1 MNQCSNNIASELSIY
16 DDLMMAGEHLA
27 NKAHDMEVMRR
38 YMGLKTQLEEKIVD
52 EQYESVIFLRNAYLF
67 EGLSI
72 AVFIVAAPHIPPK
85 KTAML
90 NL

>member
-1 MNQCSNNIASELSIY
+1 MKAQFVAHLDDETIRMNEHSNNIANELAIY

-52 EQYESVIFLRNAYLF
+52 EEYEDDNIFLRNAYLF
-67 EGLSI
+67 EGLL
-72 AVFIVAAPHIPPK
+72 
-85 KTAML
+85 TQ
-90 NL
+90 

>member
-1 MNQCSNNIASELSIY
+1 MNEHSNNIANELAIY

-52 EQYESVIFLRNAYLF
+52 EEYESIIYLRNAYLF
-67 EGLSI
+67 EGL
-72 AVFIVAAPHIPPK
+72 
-85 KTAML
+85 
-90 NL
+90 